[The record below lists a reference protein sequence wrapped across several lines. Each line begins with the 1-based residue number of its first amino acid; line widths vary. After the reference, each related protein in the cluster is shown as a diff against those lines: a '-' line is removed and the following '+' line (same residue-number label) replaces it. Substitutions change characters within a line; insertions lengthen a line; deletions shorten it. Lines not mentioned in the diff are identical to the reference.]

1 MTCILLFFGC
11 SKSGRRSI
19 VNNQG
24 NGNGTPKLTENRT
37 PETPTPEPNQASVTS
52 PTTGTNLRQ
61 PRGSSGRGTLK
72 VINGT
77 SHDAVVRL
85 ADESSKK
92 TRRLVYVR
100 ANSEFTLEEI
110 GQCNCLLQ
118 FSLGTDWDKSK
129 RKFKRDKSYFKFNDL
144 LEFKETRTKVE
155 ILWSIFEVTLHS
167 VPEGNAKTTEIDE
180 SEFEDKGDAD

>member
-1 MTCILLFFGC
+1 MCILLPFGC
-11 SKSGRRSI
+11 SKSGRRPV
-19 VNNQG
+19 VNIQA
-24 NGNGTPKLTENRT
+24 NGNSTTKSTENKTR
-37 PETPTPEPNQASVTS
+37 ETPTPEPVQSSSVSS
-52 PTTGTNLRQ
+52 PPTGTNLKQ
-61 PRGSSGRGTLK
+61 PKGQSGRGTLK

-77 SHDAVVRL
+77 NHDAVVRL

-100 ANSEFTLEEI
+100 ANSEFTIEGI
-110 GQCNCLLQ
+110 GVCNCLLQ

-129 RKFKRDKSYFKFNDL
+129 RKFLSGKSYFKFNDL
-144 LEFKETRTKVE
+144 LEFKETRTNLE
-155 ILWSIFEVTLHS
+155 IKWSIFEVTLNP